1 MSKTILLAVDTARHD
16 LSEHVSAAVEMI
28 KDLVHPD
35 DRVIVLHVH
44 EFAIGRFGRI
54 QVDCAEGQGEQV
66 VGDVVAK
73 LGSAGVTAEGAIR
86 AADYGHVA
94 RKILAEANSC
104 NARML
109 VLGSSS
115 RTDLPRVPFGSVSSR
130 LLHIASL
137 PVLIVPMH
145 AIAEAEVQAGDSVQA
160 EAAGPAPADF
170 LAT

>member
-1 MSKTILLAVDTARHD
+1 MSKTIVLAVDAAHHD
-16 LSEHVSAAVEMI
+16 LGKHVAAAVEMI
-28 KDLVHPD
+28 KDLVHSD

-44 EFAIGRFGRI
+44 EFAVGRFGRI

-73 LGSAGVTAEGAIR
+73 LGSAGVTAQGAIR
-86 AADYGHVA
+86 EANYGHVA
-94 RKILAEANSC
+94 RRILTEAENC

-115 RTDLPRVPFGSVSSR
+115 RTDLPHVPFGSVSSR

-145 AIAEAEVQAGDSVQA
+145 AAADAVVQAEAVQA
-160 EAAGPAPADF
+160 EAAGPASAEI

>member
-1 MSKTILLAVDTARHD
+1 MSKTILLAVDTARYE
-16 LSEHVSAAVEMI
+16 LGEHVSAATEMI
-28 KDLVHPD
+28 KDLVHAD

-44 EFAIGRFGRI
+44 EFAVGRFGRI
-54 QVDCAEGQGEQV
+54 QVDCAEGQGEEL
-66 VGDVVAK
+66 VGDIVAR
-73 LGSAGVTAEGAIR
+73 LDSVGVKAEAAIR
-86 AADYGHVA
+86 EADYGHVA
-94 RKILAEANSC
+94 RKIVAEAKSC

-145 AIAEAEVQAGDSVQA
+145 DSGEAMEF
-160 EAAGPAPADF
+160 EAARS
-170 LAT
+170 

>member
-35 DRVIVLHVH
+35 DKVIVLHVH
-44 EFAIGRFGRI
+44 EFAVGRFGRI
-54 QVDCAEGQGEQV
+54 QVDCAEGQGEKV
-66 VGDVVAK
+66 VGDVVAR

-94 RKILAEANSC
+94 RRILAEAHNC

-145 AIAEAEVQAGDSVQA
+145 AIQEAEIQTGADVEA
-160 EAAGPAPADF
+160 EPAGPA
-170 LAT
+170 LAEA

>member
-44 EFAIGRFGRI
+44 EFAVGRFGRI
-54 QVDCAEGQGEQV
+54 QVDCAEGQGEQLV
-66 VGDVVAK
+66 RDVAGR
-73 LGSAGVTAEGAIR
+73 LGSAGVTAQGVIAE
-86 AADYGHVA
+86 ADYGHVA
-94 RKILAEANSC
+94 RKILAEAKDC

-145 AIAEAEVQAGDSVQA
+145 AVAEATVKAGDPVGA
-160 EAAGPAPADF
+160 EPAGPA
-170 LAT
+170 LAEA

>member
-1 MSKTILLAVDTARHD
+1 MSKTVLLAVDTARHD

-28 KDLVHPD
+28 KDLVRAD
-35 DRVIVLHVH
+35 DRVIVVHVH
-44 EFAIGRFGRI
+44 EFAVGRFGRI
-54 QVDCAEGQGEQV
+54 QVDCAEGQGEKLVSDV
-66 VGDVVAK
+66 VGR
-73 LGSAGVTAEGAIR
+73 LGSAGVVAQGVIAE
-86 AADYGHVA
+86 ADYGHVA
-94 RKILAEANSC
+94 RKILAEANDY

-145 AIAEAEVQAGDSVQA
+145 AVAEATVKAGDSVQA
-160 EAAGPAPADF
+160 EPAGPA
-170 LAT
+170 LAEA

>member
-16 LSEHVSAAVEMI
+16 LGEHVTAAAEMI
-28 KDLVHPD
+28 KDLAHAD

-44 EFAIGRFGRI
+44 EFAVGRFGRI
-54 QVDCAEGQGEQV
+54 QVDCAEGQGEQL
-66 VGDVVAK
+66 VAQIVAT
-73 LGSAGVTAEGAIR
+73 LGEAGLAADGAIR
-86 AADYGHVA
+86 EADYGHVA
-94 RKILAEANSC
+94 RKIVAEARNC

-115 RTDLPRVPFGSVSSR
+115 RTDLPWVPFGSVSSR

-145 AIAEAEVQAGDSVQA
+145 GTEKT
-160 EAAGPAPADF
+160 AAGVEVTGRGQDAVIAD
-170 LAT
+170 

>member
-1 MSKTILLAVDTARHD
+1 MNKTVLLAVDTARHD

-28 KDLVHPD
+28 KDLVHAD

-44 EFAIGRFGRI
+44 EFAVGRFGRI
-54 QVDCAEGQGEQV
+54 QVDCAEGQGEELV
-66 VGDVVAK
+66 RDVAGR
-73 LGSAGVTAEGAIR
+73 LGSAGVTAQGVIAE
-86 AADYGHVA
+86 ADYGHVA
-94 RKILAEANSC
+94 RKILAEAKDY
-104 NARML
+104 NASML

-145 AIAEAEVQAGDSVQA
+145 AVAHAEVEAREPVQA
-160 EAAGPAPADF
+160 EPAGPA
-170 LAT
+170 LAEA

>member
-28 KDLVHPD
+28 KDLVHAD

-44 EFAIGRFGRI
+44 EFAVGRFGRI

-66 VGDVVAK
+66 VADVVAR
-73 LGSAGVTAEGAIR
+73 LGSAGVTADGAIR

-94 RKILAEANSC
+94 RKILAEAHNC

-145 AIAEAEVQAGDSVQA
+145 VVAHAEVEAADSLQA
-160 EAAGPAPADF
+160 EAAGPA
-170 LAT
+170 LAEA

>member
-1 MSKTILLAVDTARHD
+1 MSKTIVLAVDTARYD
-16 LSEHVSAAVEMI
+16 LDEHVSAAVEMI
-28 KDLVHPD
+28 KDLVHAE

-44 EFAIGRFGRI
+44 EFAVGRFGRI
-54 QVDCAEGQGEQV
+54 QVDCAEGEGEQLV
-66 VGDVVAK
+66 SQVVAR
-73 LGSAGVTAEGAIR
+73 LGSAGVTAQGAIR
-86 AADYGHVA
+86 EADYGHVA
-94 RKILAEANSC
+94 RRILAEAENC

-115 RTDLPRVPFGSVSSR
+115 RTDLPRVPLGSVSSR

-145 AIAEAEVQAGDSVQA
+145 AVADTEVQAGGIQA
-160 EAAGPAPADF
+160 DTAGPASAEV